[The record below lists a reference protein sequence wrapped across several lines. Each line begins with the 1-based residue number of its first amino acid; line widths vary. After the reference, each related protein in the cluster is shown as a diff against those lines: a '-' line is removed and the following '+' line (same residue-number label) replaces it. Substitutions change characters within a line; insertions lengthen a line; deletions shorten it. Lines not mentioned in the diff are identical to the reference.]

1 MLTNEIRRLVRCIVE
16 ASAESNI
23 QFEEIQAEIAKQFGK
38 EIQPQVYQDVEPQD
52 FKKKAKL
59 FLKNE
64 IGQDRIC
71 GKFENAIELLCV
83 FHELRCEIPKEDIVP
98 MERLTKMFVERCCIK
113 ESTARQ
119 YFSQTG
125 YQIKRY
131 LGEQKGIGLKN
142 NVSINTILENVHPFI
157 EQM

>member
-38 EIQPQVYQDVEPQD
+38 EIQPQVYQDAERKD
-52 FKKKAKL
+52 FRKKAKL
-59 FLKNE
+59 FLNNE

-71 GKFENAIELLCV
+71 GKFETAIELLCV
-83 FHELRCEIPKEDIVP
+83 FHELRRETPKAEMVS
-98 MERLTKMFVERCCIK
+98 MEMITEMFMKRCCIK
-113 ESTARQ
+113 EGTARG

-125 YQIKRY
+125 DQLKRY
-131 LGEQKGIGLKN
+131 LREKKGITMKKN
-142 NVSINTILENVHPFI
+142 ISINKTLEEVYPFI